1 MKSTTLIFNV
11 AGIIA
16 VIGVIIGLVD
26 LMRHKTTTYGVTPNP
41 TTNPVPTPTP
51 AAAATA

>member
-11 AGIIA
+11 AA
-16 VIGVIIGLVD
+16 VIAMIGVFIALVD

-41 TTNPVPTPTP
+41 TTDPVPTPTP
-51 AAAATA
+51 GAAAVP